1 MNSGLG
7 LPFSGSYWTAVALF
21 GCSEE
26 GLIFRDILRA
36 SALIGVLG
44 TAVAHATPAT
54 AKCAVVSACICDR
67 TFETFFALVV
77 RENES
82 VNEAVLYALLAISLE
97 LGPNCGVVDVSR
109 KTLNLMGWKSVN

>member
-1 MNSGLG
+1 MSNFSQKKSPLFYERGKMNSGLG

-44 TAVAHATPAT
+44 TAVAHATPVT
-54 AKCAVVSACICDR
+54 AKCAVVSACICD
-67 TFETFFALVV
+67 
-77 RENES
+77 
-82 VNEAVLYALLAISLE
+82 
-97 LGPNCGVVDVSR
+97 
-109 KTLNLMGWKSVN
+109 

>member
-44 TAVAHATPAT
+44 TAVAHATPVT
-54 AKCAVVSACICDR
+54 AKCAVVSACICDS
-67 TFETFFALVV
+67 TFETFFAIVV

-82 VNEAVLYALLAISLE
+82 VDEAVLYALLAISLE
-97 LGPNCGVVDVSR
+97 LGPNCGVVDVS
-109 KTLNLMGWKSVN
+109 